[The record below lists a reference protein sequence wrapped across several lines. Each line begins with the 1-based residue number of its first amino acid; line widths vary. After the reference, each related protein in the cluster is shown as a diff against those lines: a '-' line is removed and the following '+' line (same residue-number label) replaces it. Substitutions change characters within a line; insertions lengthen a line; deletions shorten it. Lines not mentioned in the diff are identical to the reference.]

1 LVVST
6 KNTIKYIMGC
16 VIYNKKFNDKYRIES
31 TRHPNWNYS
40 SNGIYFITICTL
52 NKNHFFGKIIK
63 NKVLLSEKGKIATNH
78 WKEIVKYYPQVIL
91 EDFVIMP
98 NHVHGLIRIKNVETT
113 NLGVSNINKV
123 ELNNKNSIG
132 LEKWK
137 SSLMAK
143 IINQFK
149 RTTTIE
155 MKNKNLFFGWQSRFF
170 DEIIKNEKHY
180 WAIKKYI
187 QDNPKNW
194 EKDDCF

>member
-1 LVVST
+1 MCYLQQ
-6 KNTIKYIMGC
+6 
-16 VIYNKKFNDKYRIES
+16 KFNDKYRIES